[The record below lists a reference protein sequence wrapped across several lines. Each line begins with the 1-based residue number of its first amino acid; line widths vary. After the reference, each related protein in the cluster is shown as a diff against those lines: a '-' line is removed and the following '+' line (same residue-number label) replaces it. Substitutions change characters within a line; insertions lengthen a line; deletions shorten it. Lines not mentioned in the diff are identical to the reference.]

1 MSATTTFSRTDGAA
15 IQQKMGRHETRD
27 LLPLETSDWNSA
39 SLQSRRKV
47 LPPRPLEIRKANFT
61 RPPLAPN
68 TGPIETTR
76 PPQYESPYERLPHSA
91 YTYNTS
97 SSISP
102 KFLRDT
108 ERRNGTWAVPRR
120 AYVPPNIHRDDNPLC
135 NILYVSNLPM
145 ETFEEELEG
154 VFSTQPGYQRMK
166 LHARANG
173 PSCFVEFDD
182 VTSAAKAL
190 RNLYGWPLKNSK
202 MGGIRLSFSRE
213 PIGIQ
218 PSQVPAPRTPRR
230 APPPPPLNLPGR
242 SLSHSANGFATTR
255 PGPMIAAPEISNSS
269 IEIESVGSSRIEEMS
284 LGLLED
290 GSSKGNPSA
299 ETETGLVSHH
309 LGGQSRRSND
319 LAMSIV
325 RGPDYKIETFDE
337 SRLWLERT
345 LETEL
350 DWYPLPPIKQPVR
363 LSQSRLEWTVSIL
376 QIH

>member
-1 MSATTTFSRTDGAA
+1 MSTTATFSRTDGAA
-15 IQQKMGRHETRD
+15 IQQKMGRQESRG
-27 LLPLETSDWNSA
+27 LLPWENSDWNSA

-47 LPPRPLEIRKANFT
+47 LPPRPLEIPKARMT

-102 KFLRDT
+102 KFLRDA
-108 ERRNGTWAVPRR
+108 ERLNGTWAVPRR
-120 AYVPPNIHRDDNPLC
+120 AHVPPKIHRDDNPLC
-135 NILYVSNLPM
+135 KILYVSNLPM
-145 ETFEEELEG
+145 ETSEEELKG
-154 VFSTQPGYQRMK
+154 LFSTQPGYQGMSLR
-166 LHARANG
+166 ARANG

-190 RNLYGWPLKNSK
+190 RNLYGWPLKDSK

-218 PSQVPAPRTPRR
+218 PSQVPGPRTPRR
-230 APPPPPLNLPGR
+230 APPPPPLNLP
-242 SLSHSANGFATTR
+242 SQSPSHAINGFATTR
-255 PGPMIAAPEISNSS
+255 PEPMIAAPEPLRSS
-269 IEIESVGSSRIEEMS
+269 IEIESVGSSRIEETS
-284 LGLLED
+284 WGLLGD
-290 GSSKGNPSA
+290 ISGKDIAPA
-299 ETETGLVSHH
+299 ETETEPLSHR
-309 LGGQSRRSND
+309 LGGQSRDRDD
-319 LAMSIV
+319 LVMSIV

-363 LSQSRLEWTVSIL
+363 LSQSRLVWTVGIW